1 MNASSAVCGGV
12 MPGMQQ
18 VHQLDVLNL
27 LRVMSRLNRLRM
39 TSGLRAHLHRHH
51 LDDDGLLRLGK
62 QTCMWRTQH
71 VYR

>member
-1 MNASSAVCGGV
+1 

-39 TSGLRAHLHRHH
+39 TSGLRAHLHRWALEARQANMHVENTT
-51 LDDDGLLRLGK
+51 RIQMT
-62 QTCMWRTQH
+62 QTTHRHSQTL
-71 VYR
+71 V